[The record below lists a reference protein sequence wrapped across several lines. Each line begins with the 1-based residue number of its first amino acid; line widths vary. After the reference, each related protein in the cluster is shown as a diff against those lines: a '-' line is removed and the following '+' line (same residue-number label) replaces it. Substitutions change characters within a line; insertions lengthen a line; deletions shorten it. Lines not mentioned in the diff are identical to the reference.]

1 MMRSKPASSMQK
13 TYDECYLHCSTAV
26 FFEGQGNEPE
36 ALRSWKSAL
45 DQINYYKVYKLPSNY
60 SPKSETER
68 ALFDSLRELEIQC
81 KERVDLLETLKRSRQ
96 EAGRDSPREEKPEHG
111 SGRRRLEKNRGPSE
125 TTMDKPKVWLG
136 EETIPPIQMSELP
149 SATPALPTRP
159 PLGSSRSS
167 ETASKDGTSPI
178 SRTRSSPFGVP
189 PPTLPLPRTKV
200 SRSPSPDHGRKTMRT
215 TLRSEKKGFR
225 KYRSAPNR
233 DRMPDTMKAAGLAWE
248 AQPRK
253 NSQTTPRPD
262 SDPTIEARL
271 SATAA
276 RRSIDQD
283 ATVRYEEQRRSYPT
297 PILTVPNSMPP
308 QSWRD
313 ASNSSHGQSS
323 LMKSMEDLTLTSES
337 VPSLIDFESEPERP
351 PPPPPPPPHASS
363 AGPTVSKTRTR
374 SPVAMPKAPDISY
387 RKEYPA
393 RVQRVP
399 QPLANNLLEK
409 AYQRAGSISSASGIS
424 RKPVG
429 NADTALETRGRSPP
443 RRDEHSDSEDDS
455 LKRNLDRPRRSRGA
469 RTDTAKTITPPSTD
483 GESLEDDGSE
493 LAEEKK
499 RIVKVLKNLPK
510 GLDENSAKQI
520 LNEIVVKGDEVHWD
534 DVAGLSAAKK
544 ALKEAVVY
552 PFLRPDLFMGL
563 REPARGMLLFG
574 PPGTGK
580 TMLARA
586 VATESKS
593 TFFAISASS
602 LTSKWHGESE
612 KLVRALFAL
621 AKALAPSIIFVDEID
636 SLLSA
641 RSGSSEHE
649 ASRRSKT
656 EFLIQWSDLQRAA
669 AGKDTTVGDA
679 SRVLVLAATN
689 CPWDIDDAARRRFV
703 RRQYIP
709 LPEAETRK
717 TQIRTLLGHQ
727 NHDLSAEDIERLV
740 ELTEGYSGSDITALA
755 KDAAMGPLR
764 HLGEALLFTP
774 KEQIRP
780 IHMMDFEASL
790 ESIRPSVSK
799 KGLAE
804 FEKWARDFG
813 ERGG

>member
-1 MMRSKPASSMQK
+1 
-13 TYDECYLHCSTAV
+13 
-26 FFEGQGNEPE
+26 
-36 ALRSWKSAL
+36 
-45 DQINYYKVYKLPSNY
+45 
-60 SPKSETER
+60 
-68 ALFDSLRELEIQC
+68 
-81 KERVDLLETLKRSRQ
+81 
-96 EAGRDSPREEKPEHG
+96 
-111 SGRRRLEKNRGPSE
+111 
-125 TTMDKPKVWLG
+125 
-136 EETIPPIQMSELP
+136 
-149 SATPALPTRP
+149 
-159 PLGSSRSS
+159 
-167 ETASKDGTSPI
+167 
-178 SRTRSSPFGVP
+178 
-189 PPTLPLPRTKV
+189 
-200 SRSPSPDHGRKTMRT
+200 MRT

-233 DRMPDTMKAAGLAWE
+233 DRLPDTMKAAGLAWE
-248 AQPRK
+248 AQPRRD
-253 NSQTTPRPD
+253 SQQNTRPD

-283 ATVRYEEQRRSYPT
+283 ATARYEEQRRSNP
-297 PILTVPNSMPP
+297 
-308 QSWRD
+308 
-313 ASNSSHGQSS
+313 GSS
-323 LMKSMEDLTLTSES
+323 LEVPDYLLQPGFRDVSNFNSARTSMNKSMESLALTSDS
-337 VPSLIDFESEPERP
+337 APNLIDLEPEPERP
-351 PPPPPPPPHASS
+351 PPPPPHASS
-363 AGPTVSKTRTR
+363 SFLGQPVTKPRTR
-374 SPVAMPKAPDISY
+374 SPASIPKAPDISY

-393 RVQRVP
+393 RVQKVP
-399 QPLANNLLEK
+399 PHLANSLLEK
-409 AYQRAGSISSASGIS
+409 AYPRTGSGSLASGIS

-429 NADTALETRGRSPP
+429 NPDTVVKPRGRSLP
-443 RRDEHSDSEDDS
+443 RSDVHSDSDDNA
-455 LKRNLDRPRRSRGA
+455 LKRTLNRPRRPRGDRA
-469 RTDTAKTITPPSTD
+469 KSATAITPPSTD
-483 GESLEDDGSE
+483 GESPEDDDPTM
-493 LAEEKK
+493 AEEKRVAK
-499 RIVKVLKNLPK
+499 ILTDLPK
-510 GLDENSAKQI
+510 GLDENAAKQI
-520 LNEIVVKGDEVHWD
+520 LNEIVVKGDEVHWE
-534 DVAGLSAAKK
+534 DVAGLNAAKK

-689 CPWDIDDAARRRFV
+689 CPWDVDDAARRRFV

-709 LPEAETRK
+709 LPESETRE

-727 NHDLSAEDIERLV
+727 KHDLSAEDIARLV
-740 ELTEGYSGSDITALA
+740 ELTEGEYRATNCTDPNCFLTNHETGYSGSDITALA

-764 HLGEALLFTP
+764 HLGEALLYTP

-780 IHMMDFEASL
+780 IRMVDFEASL
-790 ESIRPSVSK
+790 DSIRPSVSK
-799 KGLAE
+799 KGLEE